1 MWLSVAPGPPLPLRL
16 HITTWMAGC
25 KGPVQPRTPTEGRRF
40 AIQSAPSRDR
50 PVTSVTEAE
59 GVGDHRITPP
69 YITLSWGDR
78 GKVQTLCQHLNHIK
92 NNHYNEQYSSWTTC
106 RHQVNCPPKKSIFS
120 RIWTVNNYETQKCKG
135 QMGKLLWPKE
145 IVINKIYTITKNCW
159 GQTVMSKMWSTI

>member
-92 NNHYNEQYSSWTTC
+92 NNHYNEQYNSWTC
-106 RHQVNCPPKKSIFS
+106 RHCYTTSGKLSKREKKSLFS
-120 RIWTVNNYETQKCKG
+120 RIWTVKWLWNTKPQKCKG

-145 IVINKIYTITKNCW
+145 IVINKIYTVKKIVKA
-159 GQTVMSKMWSTI
+159 KL